1 MRLNKKLSIWL
12 TAFLLVFSSFGLTGC
27 FSNLGQWFKPDLD
40 AATITLNSNEKTIS
54 WQAVLNAEEYNVYVN
69 EEKIATVVGKAG
81 VNTYNFSSN
90 LKDDVHI
97 YKFYI
102 ICVSEGYNDSAKS
115 NLVTYMP
122 PDDGTTDVP
131 AESEETD
138 SSNTNLNVVTD
149 LTIGSNILSWN
160 AVQNATNYYVFM
172 YSNRLGKKLIETTVN
187 AFDFSE
193 YVSEDEVIMFR
204 VGVKNEQETL
214 LMSLPKYY
222 NSCQTQ
228 QSYNNKFFYIDGV
241 VGDYYITSQDEL
253 NTIVYYAFVYK
264 IEELPI
270 CVSNDF
276 MNIMV
281 NTYGPEETYYNYKTG
296 QYEVRKFNHLIRSI
310 SAACNSYTESC
321 DYDTSLKNVTESDY
335 YKKDFTIKFKYN
347 SGKEPVGTMQKVRTQ
362 NEFDTP
368 YYNRVN
374 YEKRANTYNNFASD
388 KQLIVEYVETAEQLY
403 HVVESGATPLFATT
417 TNNSAYEVYET
428 AKQVLR
434 EIICDEMTEYEKVLS
449 IFDYVSFNS
458 VYDDAIVEYNDD
470 ENGDG
475 VIDPGKLSFA
485 AYKSFYLEGVFED
498 GVAVCDGFSKAF
510 SLLCN
515 MEGINA
521 YRITGYVNGDP
532 RSLHAWNKVKVDGN
546 WYVVDITWTVLQTGE
561 NDFTSGGEAVN
572 FNNTE
577 FLSYKYFLKSDN
589 FIKNSHTATNSEL
602 NNKLRALNEYYYYY
616 NQTYDGSNNL
626 IISSNAEFEAL
637 VNYMLTSKQYC
648 FEVAFDDAFVCSPKV
663 SASKHDSDLSA
674 ACLTVK
680 EACGISNS
688 NILTIGYMHC
698 QVSSSAMG
706 TTYSLTL
713 INLPDAIKNK

>member
-81 VNTYNFSSN
+81 VNTYYFSSK

-172 YSNRLGKKLIETTVN
+172 YSNRLGKKLVETTVN

-335 YKKDFTIKFKYN
+335 YKKDFIIKFKYN

-458 VYDDAIVEYNDD
+458 VYDDEIVEYNDD

-515 MEGINA
+515 MEGVNA

-680 EACGISNS
+680 ESCGISNS

-698 QVSSSAMG
+698 QVSSSVMG

>member
-81 VNTYNFSSN
+81 VNTYNFSSHI
-90 LKDDVHI
+90 KDDVHI

-172 YSNRLGKKLIETTVN
+172 YSNRLGKKLVETTVN

-417 TNNSAYEVYET
+417 TNNSAYEVYEI

-458 VYDDAIVEYNDD
+458 VYDDEIVEYNDD

-498 GVAVCDGFSKAF
+498 GIAVCDGFSKAF

-515 MEGINA
+515 MEGVNA

-561 NDFTSGGEAVN
+561 NDFTSGGEAIN